1 MPAADNLAAFAVTAF
16 IIIVIPGPSVL
27 FIVARALAHGRKV
40 SVLTVAGNT
49 TGEYV
54 QVAAVAF
61 GIGLL
66 AERSVAIFTVLKLFG
81 AAYLVYL
88 GVKTIRDR
96 RSLAAALAPAPEA
109 LPAHRYFLQGFIVG
123 VSNPKTVI
131 FLVAILP
138 QFVTRSGGQIPAQ
151 ILLLGLV
158 FSAIAL
164 VCDSGWGLAAG
175 TVRSWFARS
184 PRRLELVGGV
194 GGPTIIAVGLGLPG
208 SGAGPDRADRVRA
221 GRRACG
227 PVPSPC

>member
-1 MPAADNLAAFAVTAF
+1 MPAAGDLAAFAVTAF
-16 IIIVIPGPSVL
+16 VIIVIPGPSVL
-27 FIVARALAHGRKV
+27 FIVARALAHGRRA

-49 TGEYV
+49 AGEYV

-61 GIGLL
+61 GVGLL

-88 GVKTIRDR
+88 GIQTFRHR
-96 RSLAAALAPAPEA
+96 RSLAAALAPEPETQ
-109 LPAHRYFLQGFIVG
+109 PAHRYFLQGFVVG
-123 VSNPKTVI
+123 ISNPKTVI

-138 QFVTRSGGQIPAQ
+138 QFVTRASGAVPAQ

-164 VCDSGWGLAAG
+164 VSDSIWGLAAG

-184 PRRLELVGGV
+184 PRRLGLVGGV
-194 GGPTIIAVGLGLPG
+194 GGLSIVAIGVSLAVT
-208 SGAGPDRADRVRA
+208 
-221 GRRACG
+221 GRKD
-227 PVPSPC
+227 

>member
-158 FSAIAL
+158 FS
-164 VCDSGWGLAAG
+164 
-175 TVRSWFARS
+175 
-184 PRRLELVGGV
+184 LVGGV
-194 GGPTIIAVGLGLPG
+194 GGLTIIAVGLGLAA
-208 SGAGPDRADRVRA
+208 SGRKD
-221 GRRACG
+221 
-227 PVPSPC
+227 

>member
-1 MPAADNLAAFAVTAF
+1 MPAAGDLAAFAVTAF

-49 TGEYV
+49 AGEYV
-54 QVAAVAF
+54 QVIAVAF
-61 GIGLL
+61 GVGLV
-66 AERSVAIFTVLKLFG
+66 AERSVTIFTVLKLFG

-88 GVKTIRDR
+88 GVQTFRHR
-96 RSLAAALAPAPEA
+96 RSLAAALAPEPEA
-109 LPAHRYFLQGFIVG
+109 QPAHRYFLQGFVVG
-123 VSNPKTVI
+123 ISNPKTVI

-138 QFVTRSGGQIPAQ
+138 QFVTRASGAVPAQ

-164 VCDSGWGLAAG
+164 VSDSIWGLAAG
-175 TVRSWFARS
+175 AVRSWFARS

-194 GGPTIIAVGLGLPG
+194 GGLSIVAIGVGLALT
-208 SGAGPDRADRVRA
+208 
-221 GRRACG
+221 GRKD
-227 PVPSPC
+227 